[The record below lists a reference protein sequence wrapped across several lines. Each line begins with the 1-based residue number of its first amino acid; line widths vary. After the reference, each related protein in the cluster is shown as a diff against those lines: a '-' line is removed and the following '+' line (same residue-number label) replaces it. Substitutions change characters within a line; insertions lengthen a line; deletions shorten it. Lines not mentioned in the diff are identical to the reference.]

1 MTYSINLTQNEI
13 KRIIAE
19 HIGNCKPEN
28 VLLRA
33 TPIDKFFGHETEVT
47 ASVTLSGAMTMD
59 AVKEAYDV

>member
-1 MTYSINLTQNEI
+1 MTYRINLTQNDI

-28 VLLRA
+28 VLLQA
-33 TPIDKFFGHETEVT
+33 TTTDSPYGHETEVT
-47 ASVTLSGAMTMD
+47 ASVTLSGPMTMN